1 MANRTQQATQKKKA
15 MLAASPI
22 PSEVIRTQRRFA
34 RRDSKNI
41 SQKRT
46 FRLQITPIFLF
57 FGAKSEV
64 IMPEVEKMFS
74 VKEILQSKQFQNEAP
89 SQLKFVIRKVH
100 RETDQRKVKSIQK
113 ANQPKKVA

>member
-1 MANRTQQATQKKKA
+1 

-22 PSEVIRTQRRFA
+22 PSELIRTQRRFA

-46 FRLQITPIFLF
+46 HRLDKTPIFLF
-57 FGAKSEV
+57 FGVKSEV

-74 VKEILQSKQFQNEAP
+74 VKEILQSKQFQKEAP
-89 SQLKFVIRKVH
+89 PQLKFVIRKVH